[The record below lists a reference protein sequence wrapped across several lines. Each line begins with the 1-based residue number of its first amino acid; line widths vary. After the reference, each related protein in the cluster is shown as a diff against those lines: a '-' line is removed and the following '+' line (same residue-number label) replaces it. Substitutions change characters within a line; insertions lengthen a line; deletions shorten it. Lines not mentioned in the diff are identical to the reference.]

1 MLTAAFGNLPSV
13 DVSGQL
19 DVRDENV
26 GGLPPAPCQRLFAVG
41 RMDDNVPFLSQSL
54 YNGLAYEGVV
64 LDDEYSHWR
73 LLKFLDRAF
82 LRTADALIA
91 VGMPA
96 LTGRLACKRQNPE

>member
-1 MLTAAFGNLPSV
+1 MLTAAFGDLPSV
-13 DVSGQL
+13 DVSGQI

-26 GGLPPAPCQRLFAVG
+26 SDLPHAPCQRLFAIG

-54 YNGLAYEGVV
+54 HDELAYEGVV

-82 LRTADALIA
+82 LPTADALIA
-91 VGMPA
+91 AG
-96 LTGRLACKRQNPE
+96 KRQNPE